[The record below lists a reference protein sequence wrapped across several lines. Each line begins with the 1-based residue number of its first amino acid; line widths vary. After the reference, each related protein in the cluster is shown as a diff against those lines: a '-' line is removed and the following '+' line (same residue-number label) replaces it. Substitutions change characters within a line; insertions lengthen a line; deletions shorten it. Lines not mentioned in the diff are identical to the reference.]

1 MFYVND
7 LRENEIKE
15 QINTLFT
22 QELIEYGKPIMQKFT
37 KLMAYYRCAIMEIE
51 TKFNVL
57 NQEFSLALDRNPINS
72 IKSRLK
78 SIPSMRDK
86 LSRRGL
92 QMSVDSIEQNLND
105 VADCAVIMSISRLA
119 TVCSRATTP
128 KFWRER

>member
-1 MFYVND
+1 MND
-7 LRENEIKE
+7 LRDNEIKE

-57 NQEFSLALDRNPINS
+57 NQEFSLALDRNPING

-105 VADCAVIMSISRLA
+105 VADCAAIISISRRA
-119 TVCSRATTP
+119 TALLRATTP
-128 KFWRER
+128 KF

>member
-1 MFYVND
+1 
-7 LRENEIKE
+7 
-15 QINTLFT
+15 
-22 QELIEYGKPIMQKFT
+22 
-37 KLMAYYRCAIMEIE
+37 MAYYRCAIMEIE

-92 QMSVDSIEQNLND
+92 QMSVDSIEQNLSD

-119 TVCSRATTP
+119 TVCLRATTP
-128 KFWRER
+128 KFWRVLWIFWQRNNTIKKKSRALLFFVLSF